1 MTGEVSV
8 RDLADL
14 YQADEESVAD
24 ILSYIKEIEEIS
36 YPII

>member
-1 MTGEVSV
+1 MTGEDFG

-14 YQADEESVAD
+14 YQADEESIAD

-36 YPII
+36 FI